1 MKVIDSIAD
10 MRAAMASQD
19 GAAFVP
25 TMGSLHA
32 GHLSLLRIAAR
43 HGRPIVA
50 SLFVNRLQFGPGE
63 DFERYPRSFER
74 DLEMLA
80 GAGCDLVFAPRE
92 AELYPEPQACFVQ
105 PRAALADMLEGR
117 FRPGFFVGVCT
128 VVLKLFNV
136 VRPRF
141 AVFGKK
147 DYQQLLVVRD
157 LVAQLALPIEIL
169 DGETVRESG
178 GFALSSRNAY
188 LDERERAEAPRL
200 QSVLQGIDAA
210 IRRGE
215 RDWARLERD
224 AVRTLAEHG
233 WNVDYVAIR
242 RRADLGEPRAG
253 DVLVALAAAKLGR
266 TRLIDNLEIADQARR
281 VTA

>member
-157 LVAQLALPIEIL
+157 MVAQLALPIEIL